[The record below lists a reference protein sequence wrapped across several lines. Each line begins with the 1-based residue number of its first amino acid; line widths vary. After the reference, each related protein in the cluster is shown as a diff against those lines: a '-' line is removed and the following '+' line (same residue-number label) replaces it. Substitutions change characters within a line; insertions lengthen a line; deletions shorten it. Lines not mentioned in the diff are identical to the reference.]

1 MERRNDHMENQGT
14 RPDIL
19 ERIVQAKQAEV
30 TAARREIPLN
40 RLRETAEARHDVRP
54 FFEALKAPGPSGV
67 NIVAE
72 IKRAS
77 PSKGIIRK
85 DLDPGRLAE
94 SYAAGGARAISVLT
108 EKSFFLGS
116 ADDLKQA
123 RLASGLPVLRKDFI
137 FCDYQIYESAAMG
150 ADAVLLI
157 VRILD
162 PQRLVD
168 LIQLASSLRLT
179 ALVEIYTAA
188 ELESA
193 TRAGAQLVGINNRN
207 LTSFES
213 DLGHTLKFLPL
224 LQPGQVAVAASGIR
238 AREDIRRYQSHGA
251 FNFLIGESLVR
262 SENPAGFLKM
272 LQGEKDHGEE

>member
-1 MERRNDHMENQGT
+1 MVNKGT
-14 RPDIL
+14 TPDIL

-30 TAARREIPLN
+30 TAAQRKISLN
-40 RLRETAEARHDVRP
+40 RLRAAAEARNDVRP
-54 FFEALKAPGPSGV
+54 FFDALKAPGPSGV
-67 NIVAE
+67 NIIAE

-77 PSKGIIRK
+77 PSTGVIRK

-108 EKSFFLGS
+108 EKSFFHGS

-137 FCDYQIYESAAMG
+137 FCDYQLYESAAMG

-162 PQRLVD
+162 QQRLVD
-168 LIQLASSLRLT
+168 LIQLTSSLKLA
-179 ALVEIYTAA
+179 ALVEIYTETDLAA
-188 ELESA
+188 A
-193 TRAGAQLVGINNRN
+193 ARAGAQLVGINNRN
-207 LTSFES
+207 LTSFET
-213 DLGHTLKFLPL
+213 DLGHTLKSLPL
-224 LQPGQVAVAASGIR
+224 LQPGQVAVAASGIKT
-238 AREDIRRYQSHGA
+238 REDIRRYQAHGV

-262 SENPAGFLKM
+262 SENPEGFLKL
-272 LQGEKDHGEE
+272 LQGKN

>member
-1 MERRNDHMENQGT
+1 MA
-14 RPDIL
+14 PDIL

-40 RLRETAEARHDVRP
+40 RLREAAEARQDVRP
-54 FFEALKAPGPSGV
+54 FFEALKVPRPSGV
-67 NIVAE
+67 NIIAE

-77 PSKGIIRK
+77 PSKGVIRQ

-108 EKSFFLGS
+108 EKRFFLGS

-137 FCDYQIYESAAMG
+137 FCDYQLYESAAMG

-162 PQRLVD
+162 QQRLGD
-168 LIQLASSLRLT
+168 LIQLASTLRLAT
-179 ALVEIYTAA
+179 LVEIYTEADLAA
-188 ELESA
+188 A
-193 TRAGAQLVGINNRN
+193 ARAGARLVGINNRN
-207 LTSFES
+207 LTSFET

-224 LQPGQVAVAASGIR
+224 LQPGHVAVAASGIR
-238 AREDIRRYQSHGA
+238 SREEIQHYQAHGVC
-251 FNFLIGESLVR
+251 NFLIGESLVL
-262 SENPAGFLKM
+262 SETPAAFLKM
-272 LQGEKDHGEE
+272 LQGEIDHVGE

>member
-1 MERRNDHMENQGT
+1 MA
-14 RPDIL
+14 PDIL

-30 TAARREIPLN
+30 SAAQREIPLN
-40 RLRETAEARHDVRP
+40 RLREAAEARQDVRP
-54 FFEALKAPGPSGV
+54 FFDSLKAPGPSGV
-67 NIVAE
+67 NIIAE

-77 PSKGIIRK
+77 PSRGLIRE

-94 SYAAGGARAISVLT
+94 AYAAGGARAISVLT
-108 EKSFFLGS
+108 EQNFFLGA

-162 PQRLVD
+162 PQRLAD
-168 LIQLASSLRLT
+168 LIQLAAALGLA
-179 ALVEIYTAA
+179 ALVEIYTATDLA
-188 ELESA
+188 A
-193 TRAGAQLVGINNRN
+193 AARAGARLIGINNRN
-207 LTSFES
+207 LTSFET
-213 DLGHTLKFLPL
+213 DLGHTLKVLPL
-224 LQPGQVAVAASGIR
+224 LQPGQVAVAASGISTR
-238 AREDIRRYQSHGA
+238 QDIQRYQAHGV

-262 SENPAGFLKM
+262 SENPEGFLKY
-272 LQGEKDHGEE
+272 LRGGNYSGR

>member
-1 MERRNDHMENQGT
+1 MA
-14 RPDIL
+14 PDIL

-30 TAARREIPLN
+30 AAAQRNVSLN
-40 RLRETAEARHDVRP
+40 RLREAAEARLDVRP
-54 FFEALKAPGPSGV
+54 FFEALKVPGPSGV
-67 NIVAE
+67 NIIAE

-77 PSKGIIRK
+77 PSKGVICK
-85 DLDPGRLAE
+85 DLDPARLAE
-94 SYAAGGARAISVLT
+94 SYAVGGARAISVLT
-108 EKSFFLGS
+108 EKNFFLGS

-137 FCDYQIYESAAMG
+137 FCDYQLYESAAMG

-162 PQRLVD
+162 QQRLGD
-168 LIQLASSLRLT
+168 LIQLASTLRLA
-179 ALVEIYTAA
+179 ALVEIYTEADLAA
-188 ELESA
+188 A
-193 TRAGAQLVGINNRN
+193 ARAGARLVGINNRN
-207 LTSFES
+207 LTSFET
-213 DLGHTLKFLPL
+213 DLGHTLKFLAL

-238 AREDIRRYQSHGA
+238 TREEIRHYQAHGV

-272 LQGEKDHGEE
+272 LQGETDHVGE